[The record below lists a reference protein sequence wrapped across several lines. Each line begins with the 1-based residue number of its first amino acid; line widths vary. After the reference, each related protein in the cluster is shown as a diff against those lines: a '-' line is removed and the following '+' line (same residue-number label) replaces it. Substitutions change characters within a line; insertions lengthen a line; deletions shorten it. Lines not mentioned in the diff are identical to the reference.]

1 MGGFTAA
8 RLYKVPKKRRRAT
21 RLLGRAQLELGMQAM
36 MDPYY
41 LFLSIF
47 LGLIAFGAFR
57 YGRQN
62 SSVRHLVIA
71 TILMVVPYFVVDP
84 LQLGIAGGALTVFLF
99 WP

>member
-1 MGGFTAA
+1 
-8 RLYKVPKKRRRAT
+8 
-21 RLLGRAQLELGMQAM
+21 

-47 LGLIAFGAFR
+47 LGLIAWAAFR

-62 SSVRHLVIA
+62 SSVRHIVIA
-71 TILMVVPYFVVDP
+71 VVLMLVPYFVVNP
-84 LQLGIAGGALTVFLF
+84 LHLGIAGAALTVFLF